1 MKTKLDAIHLD
12 HDSYVSLHAQLH
24 NTLRQLIISGRW
36 ENGERIPSETQLA
49 QHLEISRSTVRIAL
63 QGIEVEGLITRV
75 AGRGTFVSYDATSAI
90 ETRLVGFVTRS
101 FHNEIHQTLLSSVE
115 TELRSEGYNIVF
127 SKASNNQDEVEV
139 LTQLLA
145 DNVRGVV
152 LWANA
157 RTTPEQQE
165 ILRAYQD
172 QGVPIVFID
181 RLVDGVEADYVG
193 SDNYNGT
200 YALVNH
206 LIALGHRHIV
216 YLSHNISNLYP
227 IEERYRGYRA
237 SMSSRSLTPRD
248 SWKIT
253 SPNSTAF
260 FETDLSAL
268 LDSQTSHFNIQI
280 QNLIESVTPAP
291 TAIVCA
297 NDALAI
303 LAMRAVRRMGLTVP
317 NDISI
322 VGFDDI
328 SLAAYLDTPLTTAS
342 QDAHAI
348 GTLAAKTLLER
359 LDGVSTPV
367 AHHLVPT
374 KLQIRMSTTTPIEVS
389 QR

>member
-1 MKTKLDAIHLD
+1 MNAKLDNIHLD

-24 NTLRQLIISGRW
+24 NRLRQLIISGRW
-36 ENGERIPSETQLA
+36 QNGERLPSETKLA
-49 QHLEISRSTVRIAL
+49 QHLQISRSTVRIAL
-63 QGIEVEGLITRV
+63 QRIEVEGLITRV
-75 AGRGTFVSYDATSAI
+75 AGRGTFVSYDPATAL

-115 TELRSEGYNIVF
+115 TELRSEGYNVVF
-127 SKASNNQDEVEV
+127 SKASNNQEEVEV

-145 DNVRGVV
+145 DNVRGIV

-157 RTTPEQQE
+157 RTIPAQQE
-165 ILRAYQD
+165 ILLTYQE

-181 RLVDGVEADYVG
+181 RLVDGIEADYVG
-193 SDNYNGT
+193 SENYAGS

-216 YLSHNISNLYP
+216 YLSHNISNLHP
-227 IEERYRGYRA
+227 IEERYRGYQDVL
-237 SMSSRSLTPRD
+237 SSHGLSYTD
-248 SWKIT
+248 IWKIT

-268 LDSQTSHFNIQI
+268 LDPQTPHFNTQI
-280 QNLIESVTPAP
+280 QNLIEEATPTP

-303 LAMRAVRRMGLTVP
+303 LAMRAVRRMGLRVP
-317 NDISI
+317 HDISI

-359 LDGVSTPV
+359 LDGLSTPV

-374 KLQIRMSTTTPIEVS
+374 KLQIRLSTSTPIEVTQS
-389 QR
+389 